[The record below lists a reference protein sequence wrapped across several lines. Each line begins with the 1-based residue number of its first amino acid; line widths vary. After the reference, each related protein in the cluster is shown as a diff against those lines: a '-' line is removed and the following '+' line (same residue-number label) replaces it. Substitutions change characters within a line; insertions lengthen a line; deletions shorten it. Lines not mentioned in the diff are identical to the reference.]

1 MQRFAVIGHPIKHTM
16 SPFIHSRLFALSGIE
31 VEYLTLDIAPEKL
44 EFEMTEGVLKNL
56 DGFNVTIPHKES
68 IIPFVDI
75 IDPSAQKYNAVNC
88 VLSEN
93 GKFHG
98 FSTDA
103 FGFLKALE
111 TEGVELKGRILV
123 LGGGG
128 AARTLA
134 REACDKGCEVVLAV
148 RNPSKAEA
156 LKNWLCEN
164 GGNATITSLD
174 AVSGKFDLCV
184 NATSV
189 GMYPNPDGMPIT
201 KEQLSGCKAL
211 FDAVYNPEKTKLIS
225 TAEVLGIKTIGGM
238 AMLVW
243 QAVKAHEY
251 WYGGKF
257 STDDI
262 TRLIED
268 ANKEMTR
275 IFYEK

>member
-16 SPFIHSRLFALSGIE
+16 SPFIHNRLFALSGLE
-31 VEYLTLDIAPEKL
+31 VEYLTLDIPPEKL
-44 EFEMTEGVLKNL
+44 EVEITEGVLKSL
-56 DGFNVTIPHKES
+56 DGFNVTIPHKET

-75 IDPSAQKYNAVNC
+75 MDPSATKYNAVNC
-88 VLSEN
+88 VLN
-93 GKFHG
+93 KNDKLHG

-111 TEGVELKGRILV
+111 TEGVELKGKILV

-148 RNPSKAEA
+148 RNPLKAEA

-164 GGNATITSLD
+164 GGNAAITSLD
-174 AVSGKFDLCV
+174 NVSGEFDLCI
-184 NATSV
+184 NATSA
-189 GMYPNPDGMPIT
+189 GMYPHLGEMPIT

-211 FDAVYNPEKTKLIS
+211 FDAVYNPEKTKLIK
-225 TAEVLGIKTIGGM
+225 TAETLGIKTVGGM

-257 STDDI
+257 DTADI
-262 TRLIED
+262 NRLIGD
-268 ANKEMTR
+268 ANREMTR